1 MSAGLLALVDDLTA
15 LAKLVAASVDDA
27 AAQGSKAI
35 GKASGI
41 VIDDA
46 AVTPR
51 YVIGYAAERELPI
64 IAKIAKGSLRN
75 KLLILLPVSLAL
87 NNLAPWLLTPLLML
101 GGLYLAFEGYVK
113 VMDVV
118 RGTRVDAAPAASA
131 AHTPTSRAADGH
143 ATANHEAAAVPNAA
157 SAATKP
163 VSEQQKIAGA
173 VRTDFI
179 LSAEIMAITLATVAT
194 APFVTQATVLAL
206 VGVGMTLLVY
216 GVVALIVKA
225 DDFGAYLA
233 QTANGAARAFGR
245 GIVTG
250 MPILLSLLGTVGMLA
265 MLWVGGGIVTHGLHE
280 LGVHAPEEFVQHIG
294 ALAAG
299 ALAVAAGAVAWIV
312 TAAIYAVIGLV
323 LGALVAPVGHK
334 VLPAH

>member
-15 LAKLVAASVDDA
+15 LAKLVASSVDDA

-51 YVIGYAAERELPI
+51 YVIGYAADRELPI
-64 IAKIAKGSLRN
+64 IAKIAKGSLFN
-75 KLLILLPVSLAL
+75 KLVILTPVCLLL
-87 NNLAPWLLTPLLML
+87 NNLAPWLLTPLLMI

-113 VMDVV
+113 VMEMV
-118 RGTRVDAAPAASA
+118 RGKTVTAASA
-131 AHTPTSRAADGH
+131 VAPTAETG
-143 ATANHEAAAVPNAA
+143 AA
-157 SAATKP
+157 SEKAK
-163 VSEQQKIAGA
+163 VAGA

-194 APFVTQATVLAL
+194 APFVTQVTVLVL
-206 VGVGMTLLVY
+206 VGIGMTLLVY
-216 GVVALIVKA
+216 GTVSLIVKA

-233 QTANGAARAFGR
+233 QQRSGVARALGR
-245 GIVTG
+245 GIVVG
-250 MPILLSLLGTVGMLA
+250 MPKLLAALGFVGMLA
-265 MLWVGGGIVTHGLHE
+265 MLWVGGGIITHGLHE
-280 LGVHAPEEFVQHIG
+280 LGVHGPEEFVQHLG
-294 ALAAG
+294 ALAGGVVPAMS
-299 ALAVAAGAVAWIV
+299 GAVSWFV
-312 TAAIYAVIGLV
+312 KAAISAVIGLA
-323 LGALVAPVGHK
+323 LGAIVSPIGHR

>member
-51 YVIGYAAERELPI
+51 YVIGYAADRELPI
-64 IAKIAKGSLRN
+64 IAKIAKGSLFN
-75 KLLILLPVSLAL
+75 KLVILTPVCLLL
-87 NNLAPWLLTPLLML
+87 NNLAPWLLTPLLMI
-101 GGLYLAFEGYVK
+101 GGLYLAYEGYVK
-113 VMDVV
+113 VMEMV
-118 RGTRVDAAPAASA
+118 RGKEATAPSGHDAAAPAV
-131 AHTPTSRAADGH
+131 D
-143 ATANHEAAAVPNAA
+143 
-157 SAATKP
+157 
-163 VSEQQKIAGA
+163 SEKAKVAGA

-194 APFVTQATVLAL
+194 APFLTQVTVLVL
-206 VGVGMTLLVY
+206 VGIGMTVLVY
-216 GVVALIVKA
+216 GTVSLIVKA

-233 QTANGAARAFGR
+233 QTASGFVRALGR

-250 MPILLSLLGTVGMLA
+250 MPKLLAALGFIGMLA
-265 MLWVGGGIVTHGLHE
+265 MLWVGGGIITHGLHE
-280 LGVHAPEEFVQHIG
+280 LGVHGPEDFVKHVG
-294 ALAAG
+294 ALAGG
-299 ALAVAAGAVAWIV
+299 ALPVAAGAVAWLV
-312 TAAIYAVIGLV
+312 TAAVSAVIGVV
-323 LGALVAPVGHK
+323 LGAIVSPVARR

>member
-27 AAQGSKAI
+27 AAQGGKAI

-51 YVIGYAAERELPI
+51 YVIGYAADRELPI
-64 IAKIAKGSLRN
+64 IAKIAKGSLFN
-75 KLLILLPVSLAL
+75 KLVILTPVCLLL
-87 NNLAPWLLTPLLML
+87 NNAAPWLLTPLLML

-113 VMDVV
+113 VREML
-118 RGTRVDAAPAASA
+118 RGKEETTAASA
-131 AHTPTSRAADGH
+131 AG
-143 ATANHEAAAVPNAA
+143 ATAETGAA
-157 SAATKP
+157 SERA
-163 VSEQQKIAGA
+163 KIAGA

-194 APFVTQATVLAL
+194 APFVTQVTVLVL

-216 GVVALIVKA
+216 GTVALIVKA

-233 QTANGAARAFGR
+233 QTGSGVARGLGR
-245 GIVTG
+245 GIVIG
-250 MPILLSLLGTVGMLA
+250 MPKLLAALGFVGMLA
-265 MLWVGGGIVTHGLHE
+265 MLWVGGGIIVHGLHE
-280 LGVHAPEEFVQHIG
+280 LGVHAPEEFVQHVG
-294 ALAAG
+294 ALAGRIVPA
-299 ALAVAAGAVAWIV
+299 AAGVLSWLV
-312 TAAIYAVIGLV
+312 TAAISAVIGVV
-323 LGALVAPVGHK
+323 LGALVSPIGHR

>member
-27 AAQGSKAI
+27 AAQGGKAI

-51 YVIGYAAERELPI
+51 YVIGYAADRELPI
-64 IAKIAKGSLRN
+64 IAKIAKGSLFN
-75 KLLILLPVSLAL
+75 KLVILTPVCLLL
-87 NNLAPWLLTPLLML
+87 NNAAPWLLTPLLML

-113 VMDVV
+113 VREML
-118 RGTRVDAAPAASA
+118 RGKEETTAASA
-131 AHTPTSRAADGH
+131 AG
-143 ATANHEAAAVPNAA
+143 ATAETGAA
-157 SAATKP
+157 S
-163 VSEQQKIAGA
+163 EQAKIAGA

-194 APFVTQATVLAL
+194 APFVTQVTVLVL

-216 GVVALIVKA
+216 GTVALIVKA

-233 QTANGAARAFGR
+233 QTGSGVARGLGR
-245 GIVTG
+245 VIVIG
-250 MPILLSLLGTVGMLA
+250 MPKLLAALGFVGMLA
-265 MLWVGGGIVTHGLHE
+265 MLWVGGGIIVHGLHE
-280 LGVHAPEEFVQHIG
+280 LGVHAPEEFVQHVG
-294 ALAAG
+294 ALAGRVVPA
-299 ALAVAAGAVAWIV
+299 AAGAVSWLV
-312 TAAIYAVIGLV
+312 TAAISAVIGVV
-323 LGALVAPVGHK
+323 LGALVSPIGHR

>member
-27 AAQGSKAI
+27 AAQGGKAI

-51 YVIGYAAERELPI
+51 YVIGYAADRELPI
-64 IAKIAKGSLRN
+64 IAKIAKGSLFN
-75 KLLILLPVSLAL
+75 KLVILTPVCLLL
-87 NNLAPWLLTPLLML
+87 NNAAPWLLTPLLML

-113 VMDVV
+113 VREML
-118 RGTRVDAAPAASA
+118 RGKEETTAASA
-131 AHTPTSRAADGH
+131 AG
-143 ATANHEAAAVPNAA
+143 ATAETGAA
-157 SAATKP
+157 SERA
-163 VSEQQKIAGA
+163 KIAGA

-194 APFVTQATVLAL
+194 APFVTQVTVLVL

-216 GVVALIVKA
+216 GTVALIVKA

-233 QTANGAARAFGR
+233 QTGSGVARGLGR
-245 GIVTG
+245 GIVIG
-250 MPILLSLLGTVGMLA
+250 MPKLLAALGFVGMLA
-265 MLWVGGGIVTHGLHE
+265 MLWVGGGIIVHGLHE
-280 LGVHAPEEFVQHIG
+280 LGVHAPEEFVQHVG
-294 ALAAG
+294 ALAGRVVPAAAG
-299 ALAVAAGAVAWIV
+299 ALSWLV
-312 TAAIYAVIGLV
+312 TAAISAVIGVV
-323 LGALVAPVGHK
+323 LGALVSPIGHR

>member
-27 AAQGSKAI
+27 AAQGGKAI

-51 YVIGYAAERELPI
+51 YVIGYAADRELPI
-64 IAKIAKGSLRN
+64 IAKIAKGSLFN
-75 KLLILLPVSLAL
+75 KLVILTPVCLLL
-87 NNLAPWLLTPLLML
+87 NNVAPWLLTPLLML

-113 VMDVV
+113 VREML
-118 RGTRVDAAPAASA
+118 RGKEETTAASA
-131 AHTPTSRAADGH
+131 AG
-143 ATANHEAAAVPNAA
+143 ATAETGAG
-157 SAATKP
+157 
-163 VSEQQKIAGA
+163 SEQAKIAGA

-194 APFVTQATVLAL
+194 APFVTQVTVLVL

-216 GVVALIVKA
+216 GTVALIVKA

-233 QTANGAARAFGR
+233 QTGSGVARGLGR
-245 GIVTG
+245 GIVIG
-250 MPILLSLLGTVGMLA
+250 MPKLLAALGFVGMLA
-265 MLWVGGGIVTHGLHE
+265 MLWVGGGIIVHGLHE
-280 LGVHAPEEFVQHIG
+280 LGVHAPEEFVQHVG
-294 ALAAG
+294 ALAGRIVPA
-299 ALAVAAGAVAWIV
+299 AAGAVSWLV
-312 TAAIYAVIGLV
+312 TAAISAVIGVV
-323 LGALVAPVGHK
+323 LGALVSPIGHR

>member
-27 AAQGSKAI
+27 AAQGGKAI

-51 YVIGYAAERELPI
+51 YVIGYAADRELPI
-64 IAKIAKGSLRN
+64 IAKIAKGSLFN
-75 KLLILLPVSLAL
+75 KLVILTPVCLLL
-87 NNLAPWLLTPLLML
+87 NNAAPWLLTPLLML

-113 VMDVV
+113 VREML
-118 RGTRVDAAPAASA
+118 RGKEETTAASA
-131 AHTPTSRAADGH
+131 AG
-143 ATANHEAAAVPNAA
+143 ATAETGAA
-157 SAATKP
+157 S
-163 VSEQQKIAGA
+163 EQAKIAGA

-194 APFVTQATVLAL
+194 APFVTQVTVLVL

-216 GVVALIVKA
+216 GTVALIVKA

-233 QTANGAARAFGR
+233 QTGSGVARGVGR
-245 GIVTG
+245 GIVIG
-250 MPILLSLLGTVGMLA
+250 MPKLLAALGFVGMLA
-265 MLWVGGGIVTHGLHE
+265 MLWVGGGIIVHGLHE
-280 LGVHAPEEFVQHIG
+280 LGVHAPEEFVQHVG
-294 ALAAG
+294 ALAGRIVPA
-299 ALAVAAGAVAWIV
+299 AAGVLSWLV
-312 TAAIYAVIGLV
+312 TAAISAVIGVV
-323 LGALVAPVGHK
+323 LGALVSPIGHR

>member
-15 LAKLVAASVDDA
+15 LAKLVASSVDDA

-75 KLLILLPVSLAL
+75 KLLILLPVCLAL

-118 RGTRVDAAPAASA
+118 RGTRVDAAPAA
-131 AHTPTSRAADGH
+131 HTPTSHAADAH
-143 ATANHEAAAVPNAA
+143 ATANHETAAPSNVA
-157 SAATKP
+157 SAAPAP

-245 GIVTG
+245 GIVIG

-299 ALAVAAGAVAWIV
+299 ALAVAPSAVAWIV

-323 LGALVAPVGHK
+323 LGAIVAPVGHK
-334 VLPAH
+334 VLPSH